1 MPKVGNKEYSYDEAG
16 MEEAKKEAAKT
27 GEAIDYKGYADGGV
41 VNAQDRSKKVEGYY
55 GGGMVNPAN
64 RMATPVGA
72 PGIPNTPQVG
82 PGPTPRQNP
91 RIPRNRQGFNK
102 GGKVGGCK

>member
-1 MPKVGNKEYSYDEAG
+1 
-16 MEEAKKEAAKT
+16 
-27 GEAIDYKGYADGGV
+27 
-41 VNAQDRSKKVEGYY
+41 
-55 GGGMVNPAN
+55 MVNPAN

-91 RIPRNRQGFNK
+91 RIRRNRQGFNK